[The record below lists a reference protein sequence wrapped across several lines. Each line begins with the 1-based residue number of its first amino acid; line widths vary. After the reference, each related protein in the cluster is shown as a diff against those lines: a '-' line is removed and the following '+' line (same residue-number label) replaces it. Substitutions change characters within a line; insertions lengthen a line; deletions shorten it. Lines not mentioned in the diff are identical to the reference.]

1 MYNPSLRQESRHEPA
16 DVIPLNQETSL
27 LDWLENT
34 GRLIARDSH
43 ELAGYL
49 DEEEEIS
56 ELMAVDEGT
65 FDLDDDDDDELD
77 LEE

>member
-27 LDWLENT
+27 LDWLANT

-43 ELAGYL
+43 ELAGDL
-49 DEEEEIS
+49 DEEE
-56 ELMAVDEGT
+56 
-65 FDLDDDDDDELD
+65 
-77 LEE
+77 